1 LLDLNN
7 LENKLT
13 HVDWEPTSLFGDK
26 AQSVLPSLMGI
37 MMRVPQLQDGLRDI
51 SKGEGNSHRKLADI
65 THAWVSGSSIESIA
79 KAYFKGET
87 LTDQISKA
95 CRAVYRDLANNGAW
109 GLSALSKMPTS
120 GLDFENMTDEEKRRL
135 NNLPAMLY
143 HGVKTEE
150 AVLMR
155 MNSVPRSIAERA
167 GEDFK
172 ARNVEGGVD
181 LKLSP
186 VKQMSTYNLSN
197 QKIGLARPKNSVLSG
212 EDYLKVWKRLS
223 GES

>member
-1 LLDLNN
+1 
-7 LENKLT
+7 
-13 HVDWEPTSLFGDK
+13 
-26 AQSVLPSLMGI
+26 
-37 MMRVPQLQDGLRDI
+37 
-51 SKGEGNSHRKLADI
+51 
-65 THAWVSGSSIESIA
+65 
-79 KAYFKGET
+79 
-87 LTDQISKA
+87 
-95 CRAVYRDLANNGAW
+95 
-109 GLSALSKMPTS
+109 
-120 GLDFENMTDEEKRRL
+120 MTDEEKRRL

-186 VKQMSTYNLSN
+186 RKANEYLQSLKSEDWAR
-197 QKIGLARPKNSVLSG
+197 LRPKNSVLSG